1 MKGGRRLS
9 NQLILQCKCRD
20 SDLSLVGLRTFFAVL
35 NEHTEYANFAMFR
48 QFLPLED
55 GLIFE
60 LVILDQY

>member
-1 MKGGRRLS
+1 MLS
-9 NQLILQCKCRD
+9 ACLRNHLVSQLKYLHPHEWRVC
-20 SDLSLVGLRTFFAVL
+20 LRTFFAVL
-35 NEHTEYANFAMFR
+35 NEYSGCVNFAMFR